1 MPSTTCGGIL
11 MATPSVES
19 PQLST
24 HLRHANRSKAVK
36 TTKTLEKSGK
46 ICYDKAVAYEWEVFH
61 KKLST
66 VRGCSS
72 PDGRYFFRFIA
83 GREHK

>member
-11 MATPSVES
+11 MATPSVEI

-46 ICYDKAVAYEWEVFH
+46 ICYDKAVAYE
-61 KKLST
+61 
-66 VRGCSS
+66 
-72 PDGRYFFRFIA
+72 
-83 GREHK
+83 